1 MLADMVGIDINL
13 IEHGLN
19 IHPGESMIKQKKQGQ
34 VREHNKSIN
43 LEVEKLVDVDIL
55 YEVFFPVWIASPLMV
70 KKGNVNWM
78 MCIDYS
84 DLNKACPKDSYPL
97 PEIDQKVE

>member
-55 YEVFFPVWIASPLMV
+55 YEAFSPVWIASPLMV
-70 KKGNVNWM
+70 KKGDVNWM
-78 MCIDYS
+78 ICIEY
-84 DLNKACPKDSYPL
+84 
-97 PEIDQKVE
+97 